1 MKNVILLFILF
12 CLFFSCKSNNEIN
25 LKIKEA
31 EELIRTEQPDSAFA
45 LLDGITNPEVL
56 SDKVFAHF
64 CMVSAGLSEQLGED
78 MPFVPQMERANDY
91 YEKHGSPEDKMN
103 SLLYLGMA
111 YEGETDYEWAMKSY
125 LSAVELAKKAKNY
138 RLVGKLYNKMAK
150 LHDFDDNY
158 EEAKQCHLLSGE
170 YYLKGKDSIN
180 YIYSIRDIGRI
191 YMLKEDYD
199 AALRCHQDAYRL
211 ALPLNDSLLLS
222 SLTNRLGNNYEKM
235 GNYALAEKFLFQ
247 SIAYDEAGSAPTYLT
262 LADLYLYQKKY
273 DKTREYI
280 EKAILSK
287 TAKRPLTSGILY
299 QSYMLEKELGNYSL
313 ALDYYECFNHFADSI
328 IEVQSQIDL
337 RKVEKRYK
345 HAEILNRN
353 AVLELRHSRILGVS
367 ILLGVLILIS
377 VYVYIKK
384 LDREKDELKKKQE
397 DIAKS
402 LQ

>member
-138 RLVGKLYNKMAK
+138 IIRW
-150 LHDFDDNY
+150 
-158 EEAKQCHLLSGE
+158 LSCMI
-170 YYLKGKDSIN
+170 LMI
-180 YIYSIRDIGRI
+180 I
-191 YMLKEDYD
+191 M
-199 AALRCHQDAYRL
+199 
-211 ALPLNDSLLLS
+211 
-222 SLTNRLGNNYEKM
+222 
-235 GNYALAEKFLFQ
+235 
-247 SIAYDEAGSAPTYLT
+247 
-262 LADLYLYQKKY
+262 KK
-273 DKTREYI
+273 
-280 EKAILSK
+280 
-287 TAKRPLTSGILY
+287 
-299 QSYMLEKELGNYSL
+299 
-313 ALDYYECFNHFADSI
+313 
-328 IEVQSQIDL
+328 
-337 RKVEKRYK
+337 
-345 HAEILNRN
+345 RN
-353 AVLELRHSRILGVS
+353 
-367 ILLGVLILIS
+367 S
-377 VYVYIKK
+377 VIC
-384 LDREKDELKKKQE
+384 
-397 DIAKS
+397 
-402 LQ
+402 